1 MQPEKDSVL
10 PAFQDALD
18 YLYNFVNYEQK
29 MTDRYAPEKMDPS
42 RPARL
47 LAHLGNPHTRFPSI
61 HIAGTK
67 GKGSVAAMCAASL
80 RAAGLSVGLYTSPHL
95 QEIRERIRV
104 LTPADADGR
113 IPHSDFAAL
122 VERLKEAASREKR
135 LTWFELITAVAFLY
149 FAERQVDVAVVE
161 VGLGG
166 RLDATNVLLP
176 LVSVITSLSLDH
188 TGLLGNTVPAIAA
201 EKGGIIKPGVPVVSA
216 SQDEE
221 AMETLEEIALE
232 LRAPLIAVGREWQ
245 YEGRLLNGMQ
255 EVTITK
261 APAGACLPAPA
272 TFKLAL
278 TGDHQRENAVVAL
291 AALQEVHAAFPSLT
305 GEAMRRGLASVQ
317 WPGRLQILHRA
328 PGTPT
333 ILLDGAHNADS
344 AVKLAR
350 ALAELYEYERLWL
363 VLGVTAEKNIPGILQ
378 PLLPLANGVFATQA
392 NHPRASAP
400 SVLRRHARRLGYQV
414 HVRRNVDAAVT
425 AAWEA
430 AGPSD
435 LICVTGSL
443 YVVGDL
449 LNSWDSLKSVLSG
462 RPA

>member
-1 MQPEKDSVL
+1 MQREKDSDL

-42 RPARL
+42 RPGRL
-47 LAHLGNPHTRFPSI
+47 LAQLGNPHADFPSI

-67 GKGSVAAMCAASL
+67 GKGSVAAMCAACL
-80 RAAGLSVGLYTSPHL
+80 RSAGLSVGLYTSPHL
-95 QEIRERIRV
+95 REIRERIRV
-104 LTPADADGR
+104 LTPEDADGR
-113 IPHSDFAAL
+113 IPHADFAAL
-122 VERLKEAASREKR
+122 VERLKEAASQEGR
-135 LTWFELITAVAFLY
+135 LTWFELVTAVAFMH
-149 FAERQVDVAVVE
+149 FAEQEVDAAVVE

-166 RLDATNVLLP
+166 RLDATNVLTP

-188 TGLLGNTVPAIAA
+188 TGLLGDTVAAIAA

-216 SQDEE
+216 SQEEE

-232 LRAPLIAVGREWQ
+232 LRAPLVAVGREWQ
-245 YEGRLLNGMQ
+245 YEGRALNGTQ
-255 EVTITK
+255 EVTVT
-261 APAGACLPAPA
+261 ATPAGAPFPAPS
-272 TFKLAL
+272 TFRLAL

-291 AALQEVHAAFPSLT
+291 AALHEVHGAFPTLDAD
-305 GEAMRRGLASVQ
+305 AMRQGLATVQ
-317 WPGRLQILHRA
+317 WPGRLQILHRG
-328 PGTPT
+328 PDTPM

-344 AVKLAR
+344 AAKLAHS
-350 ALAELYEYERLWL
+350 LSELYEYDRLWL
-363 VLGVTAEKNIPGILQ
+363 VLGVTAEKNIPGILE

-400 SVLRRHARRLGYQV
+400 AVLRRHARSLGYQV
-414 HVRRNVDAAVT
+414 HVRRDVDAAVT

-443 YVVGDL
+443 FVVGDL
-449 LNSWDSLKSVLSG
+449 LNSWDSLKSVLLKREG
-462 RPA
+462 

>member
-1 MQPEKDSVL
+1 MLREKDSNL

-47 LAHLGNPHTRFPSI
+47 LAQLGNPHNDFPSI

-67 GKGSVAAMCAASL
+67 GKGSVAAMCAACL

-113 IPHSDFAAL
+113 IPHADFATL
-122 VERLKEAASREKR
+122 VERLKEAASREAR
-135 LTWFELITAVAFLY
+135 LTWFELVTAVGFMH
-149 FAERQVDVAVVE
+149 FAEREVDVAVVE

-166 RLDATNVLLP
+166 RLDATNVLTP

-188 TGLLGNTVPAIAA
+188 TGLLGDTVAVIAA
-201 EKGGIIKPGVPVVSA
+201 EKGGIIKPRVPVVSA
-216 SQDEE
+216 SQDGEG
-221 AMETLEEIALE
+221 MEMLEEIALE
-232 LRAPLIAVGREWQ
+232 LRAPLVAVGRDWQ
-245 YEGRLLNGMQ
+245 YEGALLNGAQ
-255 EVTITK
+255 EVTVTA
-261 APAGACLPAPA
+261 APDGVCFPTPS
-272 TFKLAL
+272 TFRLAL
-278 TGDHQRENAVVAL
+278 TGAHQRENAVVAL
-291 AALQEVHAAFPSLT
+291 AALQEARDALPALT
-305 GEAMRRGLASVQ
+305 ADAMRQGLASVQ
-317 WPGRLQILHRA
+317 WPGRLQILHQGA
-328 PGTPT
+328 GTPT
-333 ILLDGAHNADS
+333 LLLDGAHNEDS
-344 AVKLAR
+344 AAKLAR
-350 ALAELYEYERLWL
+350 SLKELYEYERLWL

-378 PLLPLANGVFATQA
+378 PLLPLANGVFATKA

-400 SVLRRHARRLGYQV
+400 AVLRRHAREMGYQV

-443 YVVGDL
+443 FVVGDL
-449 LNSWDSLKSVLSG
+449 LNSWDSLKSVLLG
-462 RPA
+462 R

>member
-1 MQPEKDSVL
+1 MQPEKDPAL

-18 YLYNFVNYEQK
+18 YLYHFVNYEQK

-47 LAHLGNPHTRFPSI
+47 LAQLGNPHSHFPSI
-61 HIAGTK
+61 HVAGTK
-67 GKGSVAAMCAASL
+67 GKGSVAAMCAACL

-113 IPHSDFAAL
+113 IPHSDFASL
-122 VERLKEAASREKR
+122 VESLKEAAAREAR
-135 LTWFELITAVAFLY
+135 LTWFELVTAVAFMH
-149 FAERQVDVAVVE
+149 FAERDVDVAVVE

-166 RLDATNVLLP
+166 RLDATNVLTP

-188 TGLLGNTVPAIAA
+188 TGLLGNTVAAIAA
-201 EKGGIIKPGVPVVSA
+201 EKGGIIKPGVPVVTA
-216 SQDEE
+216 SQEEE
-221 AMETLEEIALE
+221 AMATLEEIALE
-232 LRAPLIAVGREWQ
+232 LRAPLVAVGRQWH
-245 YEGRLLNGMQ
+245 YEGRLLNGTQ
-255 EVTITK
+255 EVTVMD
-261 APAGACLPAPA
+261 APDDVCFPAPS
-272 TFKLAL
+272 TFRLAL
-278 TGDHQRENAVVAL
+278 TGAHQRENAVVAL
-291 AALQEVHAAFPSLT
+291 AALHEARGAFPTLDVD
-305 GEAMRRGLASVQ
+305 AMRRGLATVH

-328 PGTPT
+328 PDTPT

-344 AVKLAR
+344 AAKLAQ
-350 ALAELYEYERLWL
+350 ALAELYDYERLWL

-414 HVRRNVDAAVT
+414 HVRRNVDTAVT

-430 AGPSD
+430 AGASD

-443 YVVGDL
+443 FVVGDL
-449 LNSWDSLKSVLSG
+449 LNSWDSLKSVLLG
-462 RPA
+462 R